1 MGNIVLTKESSEKEI
16 KAYFAA
22 VLKLTESQNEFP
34 VNLDEVW
41 PLVYGKKSDA
51 VEVLKR
57 TFIEGIDFK
66 ALTQN
71 GKQVLK
77 VFPKNG
83 ENPKGTDFQILRKNP
98 QNSQGGRPAT
108 DYYLTVPCMEF
119 FIARKVRP
127 VFEVYRQVFH
137 TTAKNVA
144 AAVPAPKLSEKL
156 MWVREVKKLLN
167 LNETSTLSLLEKLVS
182 EPNKLPLPDYT
193 PSKGILKSAT
203 ELLKERGMDLTA
215 RDFNLQAML
224 KGYLCEQTRKSSNG
238 GAKTFKAI
246 TEKGRPYGENQVSP
260 KNPRETQPLWYADK
274 FGELLKELGID
285 LKKED

>member
-1 MGNIVLTKESSEKEI
+1 MGFAFLKTMANIVLTKESSEKEI

-41 PLVYGKKSDA
+41 PLVYGRKEEA
-51 VEVLKR
+51 VR
-57 TFIEGIDFK
+57 TLTSSKQFIEGIDY
-66 ALTQN
+66 
-71 GKQVLK
+71 QVLRR
-77 VFPKNG
+77 NA
-83 ENPKGTDFQILRKNP
+83 ENLK
-98 QNSQGGRPAT
+98 GGRPT
-108 DYYLTVPCMEF
+108 DDYYLTVPCMEF

-156 MWVREVKKLLN
+156 QVATWLIKTLN
-167 LNETSTLSLLEKLVS
+167 LNEASKLQLAKAIA
-182 EPNKLPLPDYT
+182 EPIGLPTPDYT

-203 ELLKERGMDLTA
+203 ELLKKRGMDLTA

>member
-57 TFIEGIDFK
+57 TFIEDVDFK

-71 GKQVLK
+71 GKK
-77 VFPKNG
+77 T
-83 ENPKGTDFQILRKNP
+83 KGIDYQILRQNP
-98 QNSQGGRPAT
+98 QNSRSQNGRPAT

-137 TTAKNVA
+137 TTAKNVTS
-144 AAVPAPKLSEKL
+144 AVPAPKLSEKL

-182 EPNKLPLPDYT
+182 EPDKLPLPDYT
-193 PSKGILKSAT
+193 PSKGFLKSAT
-203 ELLKERGMDLTA
+203 ELLKEHGMTITA
-215 RDFNLQAML
+215 HTFNLQAML

-274 FGELLKELGID
+274 FGELLKELDID
-285 LKKED
+285 LKKEG